1 MNPLPTELEP
11 TIPKPDAQANHLFVR
26 GLIWC
31 VGATVMYT
39 LTWVGMF
46 LAGVLSIGSYKTP
59 DIVYNVLSF
68 VQNASAVV
76 SSVAL
81 IVAIFGLMAWG
92 LARARK
98 VS

>member
-11 TIPKPDAQANHLFVR
+11 TTPKPDARANPWFVR

-39 LTWVGMF
+39 LTWVAMF
-46 LAGVLSIGSYKTP
+46 LASVLSIGSSKTP
-59 DIVYNVLSF
+59 DLVYNVLSL
-68 VQNASAVV
+68 VQGASAVV

-81 IVAIFGLMAWG
+81 IVAITSLIALGI
-92 LARARK
+92 ARARK
-98 VS
+98 GG